1 MGQFDLWTTS
11 GSAPERLHLLGMT
24 FLDLPKDWRR
34 QPLSDSAFAA
44 DVVDLYCSAGDR
56 RRGTL
61 MVLICDEQDCYRGAV
76 AIDLSE
82 LSDDQPPAN
91 FTAALKPVIRPL
103 TVYPEGS
110 LILALARPG
119 PPDLTG
125 TDFEWL
131 EAATHVCRVVGVRLL
146 GFYLASPDAVT
157 LAEFPVAA

>member
-1 MGQFDLWTTS
+1 
-11 GSAPERLHLLGMT
+11 MT
-24 FLDLPKDWRR
+24 FLELPKDWRR

-61 MVLICDEQDCYRGAV
+61 MVLICDEKDCYRGAI

-82 LSDDQPPAN
+82 LSDDHPPTN
-91 FTAALKPVIRPL
+91 FTSALKPVIRPL

-119 PPDLTG
+119 PPDLTD

-157 LAEFPVAA
+157 RAEFPVAA